1 MRAYAKTDVGSKRAV
16 NQDYM
21 YCSENSVGS
30 FRNLFIVADGM
41 GGHKAGDYASKL
53 CVEQMVQSIEK
64 SEHKTPVSLFE
75 EAVDAANG
83 AVYSESQ
90 EHEEYEGMGT
100 TLVACTMQEDTLYV
114 ANIGDSRLYLL
125 RDDDI
130 MQITEDHSLVEE
142 MVKQG
147 NITESEARIHPQ
159 KNIITRAVGIDQS
172 VQADFFEVEIYPDDI
187 IMLCSDGLSNM
198 IEDEDMEYIVKHS
211 ESLQDAGET
220 LVARAN
226 ENGGSDNITVVLAK
240 VNA

>member
-64 SEHKTPVSLFE
+64 SEHKSPVSLFE

-83 AVYSESQ
+83 AVFAESQ

-100 TLVACTMQEDTLYV
+100 TLVACTMLEDTLYV

-147 NITESEARIHPQ
+147 NITESEARVHPQ
-159 KNIITRAVGIDQS
+159 KNIITRAVGIDQA
-172 VQADFFEVEIYPDDI
+172 VQADFFEVDIYPDDI

-211 ESLQDAGET
+211 KSLQDAGET

>member
-64 SEHKTPVSLFE
+64 SGHKTPVSMFE

-147 NITESEARIHPQ
+147 NITESEARVHPQ

-211 ESLQDAGET
+211 KSLQDAGET

>member
-147 NITESEARIHPQ
+147 NITESEARVHPQ

-240 VNA
+240 VSA

>member
-83 AVYSESQ
+83 AVFAESQ

-100 TLVACTMQEDTLYV
+100 TLVACTMLEDTLYV

-147 NITESEARIHPQ
+147 NITESEARVHPQ
-159 KNIITRAVGIDQS
+159 KNIITRAVGIDQA
-172 VQADFFEVEIYPDDI
+172 VQADFFEVDIYPDDI

-211 ESLQDAGET
+211 KSLQDAGET

>member
-30 FRNLFIVADGM
+30 FHNLFIVADGM

-147 NITESEARIHPQ
+147 NITESEARVHPQ
-159 KNIITRAVGIDQS
+159 KNIITRAVGIDQA

-211 ESLQDAGET
+211 KSLQDAGET

-240 VNA
+240 VSA

>member
-16 NQDYM
+16 NQDFM

-64 SEHKTPVSLFE
+64 SEQKTPVSLFE

-90 EHEEYEGMGT
+90 EHEEFEGMGT

-147 NITESEARIHPQ
+147 NITESEARVHPQ

-198 IEDEDMEYIVKHS
+198 IEDEDMEYIIKHS

-240 VNA
+240 VSA

>member
-1 MRAYAKTDVGSKRAV
+1 MRAYAKTDVGSKRAM

-53 CVEQMVQSIEK
+53 CVERMVQAIEQ
-64 SEHKTPVSLFE
+64 SEHKTPVSMFE
-75 EAVDAANG
+75 EAVDAANE
-83 AVYSESQ
+83 AVYTEAQ
-90 EHEEYEGMGT
+90 EHEAYEGMGT

-125 RDDDI
+125 RDDEI
-130 MQITEDHSLVEE
+130 MQITDDHSLVEE

-147 NITESEARIHPQ
+147 NITESEARVHPQ
-159 KNIITRAVGIDQS
+159 KNIITRAVGIDES
-172 VQADFFEVEIYPDDI
+172 VQADFFEVDVRQNDI
-187 IMLCSDGLSNM
+187 IVLCSDGLSNM
-198 IEDEDMEYIVKHS
+198 VEDEDIEYIVKHS
-211 ESLQDAGET
+211 KSLQDAGDS

-240 VNA
+240 VCL

>member
-1 MRAYAKTDVGSKRAV
+1 MRAYAKTDVGSKRAM

-30 FRNLFIVADGM
+30 FRNLYIVADGM

-53 CVEQMVQSIEK
+53 CVERMVQSIEH
-64 SEHKTPVSLFE
+64 SEHKTPVSMFE
-75 EAVDAANG
+75 EAVEAANE
-83 AVYSESQ
+83 AVYTEAQ
-90 EHEEYEGMGT
+90 EHEAYEGMGT
-100 TLVACTMQEDTLYV
+100 TLVACTIQEDTLYV

-130 MQITEDHSLVEE
+130 LQITDDHSLVEE

-147 NITESEARIHPQ
+147 NITESEARVHPQ
-159 KNIITRAVGIDQS
+159 KNIITRAVGIDES
-172 VQADFFEVEIYPDDI
+172 VQADFFEVEIRQNDI

-198 IEDEDMEYIVKHS
+198 VEDEDIEYIVKHS
-211 ESLQDAGET
+211 KSLQDAGET

-226 ENGGSDNITVVLAK
+226 ENGGSDNITVVLAR
-240 VNA
+240 VCA

>member
-83 AVYSESQ
+83 AVFAESQ

-100 TLVACTMQEDTLYV
+100 TLVACTMLEDTLYV

-147 NITESEARIHPQ
+147 NITESEARVHPQ
-159 KNIITRAVGIDQS
+159 KNIITRAVGIDQA
-172 VQADFFEVEIYPDDI
+172 VQADFFEVDIYPDDI

-198 IEDEDMEYIVKHS
+198 VEDEDMEYIVKHS
-211 ESLQDAGET
+211 KSLQDAGET